1 MQCFYM
7 ILLFIL
13 RPHTVFFRIMP
24 VEQNLMSRSGSMDVY
39 AIVSAL
45 FLQLIFAQSFQSRNK
60 TNIARNSVNTSHQS
74 GLFTFKVE
82 PGYFF
87 RIPQELL

>member
-24 VEQNLMSRSGSMDVY
+24 VEQNLMSRSGSMDEVIGTL
-39 AIVSAL
+39 AAWQDGTL
-45 FLQLIFAQSFQSRNK
+45 DD
-60 TNIARNSVNTSHQS
+60 
-74 GLFTFKVE
+74 
-82 PGYFF
+82 
-87 RIPQELL
+87 